1 MKTKPV
7 RSPQQESSAK
17 KRKLFLP
24 LFLGGL
30 MVLSTFAIIF
40 SGPSQT
46 SSTSYTYHDL
56 SFRLTAQG
64 WESTLQG
71 QSLLLR
77 HGPEEL
83 ASLFPQYPFLA
94 AASFPTLQKIYAST
108 LPDEPAQEAVRDFY
122 LNSYLL
128 PPISFACAADVP
140 GCESLPLKTCRDATD
155 TTGVVLFRI
164 GEATS
169 FTVDGTCVSLTAP
182 TSSALTQLTDTWIYT
197 LYGVF
202 P

>member
-1 MKTKPV
+1 
-7 RSPQQESSAK
+7 
-17 KRKLFLP
+17 
-24 LFLGGL
+24 

-46 SSTSYTYHDL
+46 SSSSSTYKDI

-71 QSLLLR
+71 QSILLR

-83 ASLFPQYPFLA
+83 ASLFSQHSFLA
-94 AASFPTLQKIYAST
+94 AASFPTLQKIYVST
-108 LPDEPAQEAVRDFY
+108 LPDEPVQEAVRDFY

-128 PPISFACAADVP
+128 PPISFSCAADAP
-140 GCESLPLKTCRDATD
+140 GCESLPLKTCRDATAAM
-155 TTGVVLFRI
+155 GVVLFRI
-164 GEATS
+164 GDPSS
-169 FTVDGTCVSLTAP
+169 FAVEGSCVTLTAP
-182 TSSALTQLTDTWIYT
+182 TSSALTQLADTWVYT